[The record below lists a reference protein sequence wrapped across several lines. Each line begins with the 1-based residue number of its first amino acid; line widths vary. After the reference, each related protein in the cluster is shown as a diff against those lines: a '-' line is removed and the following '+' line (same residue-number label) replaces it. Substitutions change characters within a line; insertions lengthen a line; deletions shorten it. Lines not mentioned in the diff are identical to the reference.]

1 MTTPREAEPSGASRK
16 HKALWIAVWNIVS
29 IAIVSNVFVGIYLWA
44 NAV

>member
-1 MTTPREAEPSGASRK
+1 MTTPREAEPSNAPRR
-16 HKALWIAVWNIVS
+16 HKALWIAVWIVVS